1 MSTEHSHSNYPKLHN
16 AMWPGLVGKGSEGAE
31 PPIDLDTMLELTAN
45 ASVDGIKFDG
55 VDLFLYDPHIN
66 IDIDDDGIK
75 RLADK
80 ILFRGF
86 VVGSVVAPVWPPTGG
101 GSAMGSDED
110 RQRFLEQVRK
120 ACHIGQKLRDL
131 GARPDGIVR
140 IDSACNVE
148 EWSQDA
154 EANQRKIV
162 ETFTQ
167 ACDIAE
173 SFGERL
179 AAEGEICWGGMHS
192 WKKMVDLLERVN
204 RPQTL
209 GFQADMAHTLLYILG
224 YNAPE
229 DAILPANWDWSDPG
243 RLDEA
248 MKTLT
253 QALRPWT
260 IDFHVAQ
267 NDATVKGS
275 GSHDKTGHH
284 CLPNDPDGKLSIAH
298 HAGYWLHGD
307 DGKLTKAFRH
317 ICWDG
322 CMFPNAVMMKQETW
336 NDILGAMIAVRDAHG
351 WREEKAEETREEEVS
366 VSEPIEVRP
375 KARKPAAPK
384 PAKAAPKKAKR
395 PAARKAAKKPAKKAA
410 PKKAVRKVRA
420 KVAPKAKSK
429 SRKAKAPKKSAA
441 KAKKPARKKTSKR
454 KK

>member
-55 VDLFLYDPHIN
+55 VDLFLYDPHVS

-120 ACHIGQKLRDL
+120 ACHIGQKLREL
-131 GARPDGIVR
+131 GARPYGVVR

-154 EANQRKIV
+154 DANQRKIV

-204 RPQTL
+204 RSQTL

-224 YNAPE
+224 YNASE

-243 RLDEA
+243 QLDEA

-275 GSHDKTGHH
+275 GTHDKTGHH
-284 CLPNDPDGKLSIAH
+284 CLPNDPDGKLKIAH

-307 DGKLTKAFRH
+307 DGKLTKALRH

-336 NDILGAMIAVRDAHG
+336 NDILGAMITVRDAHG
-351 WREEKAEETREEEVS
+351 WREEKAKETREEEVA
-366 VSEPIEVRP
+366 VSEPIEVTAKP
-375 KARKPAAPK
+375 SKPAAPK

-395 PAARKAAKKPAKKAA
+395 PAAKKAAKKPAKKAT
-410 PKKAVRKVRA
+410 PKKPAKKVRA
-420 KVAPKAKSK
+420 KAAPKAK
-429 SRKAKAPKKSAA
+429 SRKAKAPKKAA
-441 KAKKPARKKTSKR
+441 KAKKPARKKSAKR